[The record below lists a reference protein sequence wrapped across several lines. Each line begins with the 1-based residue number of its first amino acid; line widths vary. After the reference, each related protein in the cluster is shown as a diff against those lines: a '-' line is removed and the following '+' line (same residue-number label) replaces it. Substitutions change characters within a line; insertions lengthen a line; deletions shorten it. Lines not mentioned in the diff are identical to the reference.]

1 MAVGCLKTGAL
12 CVPENMVCVVMHRS
26 KFVEECLKCVS
37 SSYVLPAV
45 SRWHNVSYKL
55 APLLSRMCCCLILFL
70 DQSSSCVYPGVL
82 LGSPLK
88 CVLEFPLVA
97 DIAHVEGKD

>member
-1 MAVGCLKTGAL
+1 MGPQTGL
-12 CVPENMVCVVMHRS
+12 DI
-26 KFVEECLKCVS
+26 S

-55 APLLSRMCCCLILFL
+55 APLLSGMCRLILFL
-70 DQSSSCVYPGVL
+70 DQCSSCVYRGVVSR
-82 LGSPLK
+82 SPLK

-97 DIAHVEGKD
+97 DVAHMEGKD